1 MSLLLWHKFLDA
13 HPRPHLVIAELDPV
27 ETIPKSK
34 LSRFELL
41 KTLVVALVP
50 AGDFA
55 LANIRQDDRAS
66 IHVGFEKQLDAA
78 KLIAAVL
85 ARATAPRP
93 GWASEALFLYD
104 RDAYNEIAS
113 VVK

>member
-1 MSLLLWHKFLDA
+1 MSLLLWHEFLDA
-13 HPRPHLVIAELDPV
+13 NPRPHLVIAQFDPV

-41 KTLVVALVP
+41 KSLIIALAP

-55 LANIRQDDRAS
+55 VTNIRQDDRAS
-66 IHVGFEKQLDAA
+66 IHVGFERQVDAA

-93 GWASEALFLYD
+93 GWASQALFLFD
-104 RDAYNEIAS
+104 RDAYNKIAS
-113 VVK
+113 VLK

>member
-1 MSLLLWHKFLDA
+1 MSLMLWHKFVDA
-13 HPRPHLVIAELDPV
+13 NPRPHLVIAEFDPV
-27 ETIPKSK
+27 ETIPKWK

-41 KTLVVALVP
+41 KTLVVALAP

-55 LANIRQDDRAS
+55 LTNIRQDDRAS
-66 IHVGFEKQLDAA
+66 IHVGFEKQVDAA

-93 GWASEALFLYD
+93 GWASQALFLYD
-104 RDAYNEIAS
+104 RDAYKEIAS
-113 VVK
+113 VLK

>member
-1 MSLLLWHKFLDA
+1 MSLLLWHKFIDA
-13 HPRPHLVIAELDPV
+13 NPRPHLVIAEFDPV

-41 KTLVVALVP
+41 KTLVIALAP

-66 IHVGFEKQLDAA
+66 IYVGFEKQVDAA
-78 KLIAAVL
+78 KLIAVVL
-85 ARATAPRP
+85 AGATAPRP
-93 GWASEALFLYD
+93 EWASEALFLYD
-104 RDAYNEIAS
+104 RDAYKEIAS
-113 VVK
+113 VLQ